1 MNDNILKYKK
11 GGVLVDNNFIFQ
23 LQSIEKGQNN
33 KVKKLNKVTSVK
45 KDINKEEESFKS
57 VYKKIIDT
65 LRKEKQDT
73 VYNNDIVVDQ
83 SLKKILKYNK
93 KVKEVINNKL
103 STSNALMRIL
113 NYHNESPNLI
123 KTKIG
128 GMKDED

>member
-1 MNDNILKYKK
+1 M
-11 GGVLVDNNFIFQ
+11 DNNFIFQ

-33 KVKKLNKVTSVK
+33 KVKKPNKVTSVK

-73 VYNNDIVVDQ
+73 IYNNDIVVDQ

-93 KVKEVINNKL
+93 KVKEVISNKL
-103 STSNALMRIL
+103 STSNVLMKIL

-123 KTKIG
+123 ETKIG
-128 GMKDED
+128 GMKDENR